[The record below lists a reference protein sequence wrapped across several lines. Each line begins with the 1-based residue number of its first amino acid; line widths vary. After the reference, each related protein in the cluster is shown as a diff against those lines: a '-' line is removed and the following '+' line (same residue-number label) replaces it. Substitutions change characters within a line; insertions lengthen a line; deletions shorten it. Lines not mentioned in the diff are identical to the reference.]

1 MAVDLHIHTVASGD
15 GEFSAREII
24 ERAQEVRLE
33 AVAITDHDTVDSV
46 EEAIFLGEKAGLE
59 VIPGCEFSTVHQ
71 GKWFHIL
78 GYFIDYQHADI
89 QAWCQMIEQARQDN
103 VDAQIAKL
111 REAGF
116 YIEKDK
122 VLAFGSQPMP
132 ICYGG
137 AIFADSRNND
147 NPVLKPYRL
156 MDNPVL
162 RFCVDWIVTGRP
174 YNSPQYI
181 PGVQQA
187 IDCIITC
194 GGVPVLAHPAAT
206 LAVHEDALLSELL
219 AMGIKGVEAFTTWHT
234 KEQEAH
240 YFNFCQQKGIL
251 ATCGSDFHGKSKPH
265 IQIGQVRNNPYEVVR
280 FLRDLSSSR

>member
-89 QAWCQMIEQARQDN
+89 QAWCQMIELARQDI
-103 VDAQIAKL
+103 VEAQIAKL

-116 YIEKDK
+116 YI
-122 VLAFGSQPMP
+122 
-132 ICYGG
+132 
-137 AIFADSRNND
+137 
-147 NPVLKPYRL
+147 
-156 MDNPVL
+156 
-162 RFCVDWIVTGRP
+162 
-174 YNSPQYI
+174 
-181 PGVQQA
+181 
-187 IDCIITC
+187 
-194 GGVPVLAHPAAT
+194 
-206 LAVHEDALLSELL
+206 
-219 AMGIKGVEAFTTWHT
+219 
-234 KEQEAH
+234 
-240 YFNFCQQKGIL
+240 
-251 ATCGSDFHGKSKPH
+251 
-265 IQIGQVRNNPYEVVR
+265 
-280 FLRDLSSSR
+280 